1 MVMGHGHSLYNKNHV
16 AIEDKSATTEAH
28 INLTFIVLMVITDV
42 KVIEPFQWRVHI
54 ERITRRNTR

>member
-1 MVMGHGHSLYNKNHV
+1 MVMGHGHSLNNKNHV

-42 KVIEPFQWRVHI
+42 KVIEPF
-54 ERITRRNTR
+54 